1 MTLAVVNQA
10 ALTGVLLV
18 VLAAMIIYLV
28 RRENRKSVRRTEER
42 DQRAGTER
50 ATSFGPAWDS
60 SVEEEEWRSVTMGAT
75 PRHTAEYQAQGHTP
89 HATQVWED
97 DAAEYQAQDHTP
109 HATQVWEGDA
119 AEYQAQDHTPHATQV
134 WEGDAAEYQAQDHT
148 PHATQVWEGDEWS
161 VPHRARPEGFTP
173 EEAKLWR
180 DAGYTAREARRLSLE
195 HKAPPPRSG

>member
-134 WEGDAAEYQAQDHT
+134 WEGD
-148 PHATQVWEGDEWS
+148 EWS

>member
-89 HATQVWED
+89 HATQVWE
-97 DAAEYQAQDHTP
+97 
-109 HATQVWEGDA
+109 
-119 AEYQAQDHTPHATQV
+119 
-134 WEGDAAEYQAQDHT
+134 GDAAEYQAQDHT